1 MSSSPY
7 NATGEYQ
14 PESTLKLPAL
24 FAWPPRPLNALRW
37 VCFDMLF
44 PWGFFYIALA
54 FISWYYLTPSLASM
68 TEFSAAWIA
77 QIWLRNAAL
86 LTLVATGSINCIIS
100 ISISILAIRAHRWML
115 LSAAGMTAVRNHC
128 WSRKGVSAGNAVGP
142 PE

>member
-44 PWGFFYIALA
+44 PWGFFLHRARVHILVLPDAFAGKHDRILGRMDSTDLA
-54 FISWYYLTPSLASM
+54 TQRGTVDPGGDWFDQLHHQYFNLNFGNTGAPLDAAFGSWHDGSKESL
-68 TEFSAAWIA
+68 
-77 QIWLRNAAL
+77 
-86 LTLVATGSINCIIS
+86 LVQKG
-100 ISISILAIRAHRWML
+100 
-115 LSAAGMTAVRNHC
+115 
-128 WSRKGVSAGNAVGP
+128 RKRRQRRRTT
-142 PE
+142 